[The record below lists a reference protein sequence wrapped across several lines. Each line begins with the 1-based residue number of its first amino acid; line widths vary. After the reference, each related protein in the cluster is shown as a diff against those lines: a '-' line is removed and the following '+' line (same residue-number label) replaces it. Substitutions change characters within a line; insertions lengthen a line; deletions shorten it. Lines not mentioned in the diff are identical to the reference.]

1 MESTKIDDDLMK
13 FFSNVKDDQQVK
25 NALSNVGNGLKD
37 AVGNIFNDLVKSD
50 YDQLEK
56 KFKNGGLYQSIPG
69 LRDALINSK

>member
-1 MESTKIDDDLMK
+1 MK

-37 AVGNIFNDLVKSD
+37 AGGNIFNDLVTSD

-56 KFKNGGLYQSIPG
+56 KFKNGLS
-69 LRDALINSK
+69 